1 MESLKGHFLVASPH
15 LLDPNF
21 VRTVVL
27 MIHHTEDGAL
37 GVVLNRPAENTVR
50 ELWEKVGAGQCE
62 SEECIHVGGP
72 VPGPLMAVHGDSSAA
87 ELEILPGLYFAAQR
101 ENLEKI
107 VAQNEY
113 PFRLFVG
120 HAGWAGGQLE
130 SELEQGAWLTTPA
143 TLDVVFGEPSA
154 LWKRVTRQIMGA
166 FWQDVLR
173 EFPLPKDPAWN

>member
-15 LLDPNF
+15 LADPNF

-50 ELWEKVGAGQCE
+50 ELWEKVGAGPCVSDQR
-62 SEECIHVGGP
+62 IHVGGP
-72 VPGPLMAVHGDSSAA
+72 VPGPLMAVHVDYNAA

-101 ENLEKI
+101 ENLQKL
-107 VAQNEY
+107 VSQNEQ

-120 HAGWAGGQLE
+120 HAGWGGGQLE
-130 SELEQGAWLTTPA
+130 SELEQGAWLTAPA
-143 TLDVVFGEPSA
+143 TVDVVFGDPFA
-154 LWKRVTRQIMGA
+154 LWKRVARQIVKA
-166 FWQDVLR
+166 FWEQVLR
-173 EFPLPKDPAWN
+173 TYPIPQDPAWN